1 MVKIK
6 FFIGYYI
13 YNLMN
18 FLIPKNSRYVFL
30 FDKKHKKD
38 SVWTIAKTLAQS
50 EGEEY
55 SIFYYTKDKINTKDI
70 PSVTNVNNKWIA
82 FWYQCRSKF
91 IFYSYRNDGYRKIK
105 SYRNQI
111 IIDTTHGTP
120 LKKIGYL
127 DKTSSSLIKYED
139 TFDFII
145 CQSNFGKKIIK
156 DAFGATEQQCLLTGL
171 PRNDELFKENGFKI
185 FEEIHYSKLV
195 IWMPTWRQGSGVT
208 DIIDSEVQFP
218 ILTSDNIG
226 TMDEFLTSQNI
237 LLIIKPHPYQKNNLI
252 FHNHFTNI
260 KIIDNEYLF
269 NKGITLYE
277 LLGQSDA
284 LLTDYSSV
292 YFDYLLLDRP
302 IGFTSVDYDSYNQNR
317 GFVVNDPEKIMPGD
331 HIRNFESLIVF
342 LKKISS
348 NQDEFSENRKAVSK
362 IVNEYNDPYST
373 ERMLAKLGIILGENK
388 NE

>member
-105 SYRNQI
+105 SYRNQK

-127 DKTSSSLIKYED
+127 DKTSSPLIKYED

-331 HIRNFESLIVF
+331 HIHNFESLIVF

>member
-1 MVKIK
+1 
-6 FFIGYYI
+6 
-13 YNLMN
+13 MN

-127 DKTSSSLIKYED
+127 DKTSSPLIKYED

-373 ERMLAKLGIILGENK
+373 ERMLAQLGIILGENK